1 MSQPDGTKLVSFPA
15 GKATGARRP
24 RDPRIDAFRGLALVM
39 IFIDHVP
46 GNPYE
51 YLTIR
56 NFTHSDAAEAF
67 FLMSGLAAALAY
79 SGRLT
84 SEARAEHGLWNGIA
98 PMWKRSWTL
107 YLAHIFMTVWAI
119 AIFSAAAGIYAM
131 PELLEQI
138 NLRQVFGNTGEA
150 LFGIAALTHQLGYVN
165 ILPAYSVLLLFA
177 PLMLMIG
184 LWRPWALLTLSL
196 VIWMAAGLW
205 RLNLPNFPNPGG
217 WFFNPISWQLLFV
230 LGALTGLG
238 MRRGERFVP
247 KSRALFWACLGFCV
261 LALVWKFVPAVGD
274 VINHQMARL
283 YQAGIPFHLTTHD
296 KTFVALPRLL
306 NILALAYVLSCLPW
320 VTRACAHK
328 AAAPLRLLGQQ
339 GLLVFCTGTVVS
351 LMFQVY
357 MAGNPLSTWMG
368 WGLPPLGI
376 VIMLITAWLGS
387 ARKAAPRGSAPSAQ
401 GGLVASSGKR
411 RTG

>member
-1 MSQPDGTKLVSFPA
+1 MPQPEDKLVSFPA
-15 GKATGARRP
+15 AKAAAPPRRP
-24 RDPRIDAFRGLALVM
+24 RDARIDAFRGLALVM

-67 FLMSGLAAALAY
+67 FIMSGLAAALAY

-84 SEARAEHGLWNGIA
+84 PEARAENGLMNGVL

-107 YLAHIFMTVWAI
+107 YLAHIIMTVWAI
-119 AIFSAAAGIYAM
+119 AIFSAGAGIYNL
-131 PELLEQI
+131 PELRETI
-138 NLRQVFGNTGEA
+138 NLRQVFSNPEEA

-165 ILPAYSVLLLFA
+165 ILPAYSVLLFFA
-177 PLMLMIG
+177 PGLLLLG
-184 LWRPWALLTLSL
+184 LWKPKALLWTALA
-196 VIWMAAGLW
+196 IWMAAGLW

-217 WFFNPISWQLLFV
+217 WFFNPISWVLLFAI
-230 LGALTGLG
+230 GMLTGLA

-247 KSRALFWACLGFCV
+247 VSRPLFWTCLGFCV
-261 LALVWKFVPAVGD
+261 LVLAWKFIPDFGA

-296 KTFVALPRLL
+296 KTFVALPRLI
-306 NILALAYVLSCLPW
+306 NILALAYVLSCLPA
-320 VTRACAHK
+320 VTRFCAGK
-328 AAAPLRLLGQQ
+328 VAAPLRLLGQQ
-339 GLLVFCTGTVVS
+339 GLLVFCTGTVVA
-351 LMFQVY
+351 LAFQVI
-357 MAGNPLSTWMG
+357 MAGNPLSVWMG

-376 VIMLITAWLGS
+376 VIMLVVAWMAQ
-387 ARKAAPRGSAPSAQ
+387 ARKPVRREAQAP
-401 GGLVASSGKR
+401 GGVVAKAGQR
-411 RTG
+411 RVS